1 MQRSYDILLFGT
13 GSLAQSIL
21 YALSLSDEALEVAV
35 AGRTPAR
42 CEWLALSANVRARAS
57 GKKVNFHSFYT
68 DYEEAN
74 LPGLIQEI
82 NPGIIV
88 QTASFV
94 SPWLAG
100 TATKWAYVVDAC
112 GFGVTT
118 LLQVY
123 ISFKICK
130 ALKAL
135 QSNIPFVNCCY
146 PDVTNGILAQLGL
159 PVTCG
164 IGNVNILAETVGTKR
179 RVSHASEFLMLAHH
193 NHVARVIGKQD
204 MQHRYP
210 KVWIG
215 GELQAFDRDFYNSL
229 NLSPRADLN
238 CITGC
243 VSVPL
248 FTALLGKNTYSGH
261 APGPQGL
268 PGGYPVRVERGELR
282 VELPAGLTKEQA
294 IAWNKSFEEE
304 EGVLV
309 GKERLHYSPKARE
322 VLSAYSNNVSDGF
335 AFGDLEAAAH
345 EMTGLFHYLSKA

>member
-21 YALSLSDEALEVAV
+21 YALSLSNEALEVAV

-42 CEWLALSANVRARAS
+42 CEWLVLSANVRSRAS
-57 GKKVNFHSFYT
+57 GKKVNFHAFYT
-68 DYEEAN
+68 DYEEAH

-82 NPGIIV
+82 NPGMVV
-88 QTASFV
+88 QTASHV

-100 TATKWAYVVDAC
+100 TATKWASVVNTC

-123 ISFKICK
+123 ISYKIGK
-130 ALKAL
+130 ALNAL
-135 QSNIPFVNCCY
+135 PSSIPFVNCCY

-159 PVTCG
+159 PVACG
-164 IGNVNILAETVGTKR
+164 IGNINILAETVGTKR
-179 RVSHASEFLMLAHH
+179 GISHAGAFLMLAHH
-193 NHVARVIGKQD
+193 NHVAQVIRKQD

-210 KVWIG
+210 QVWIG
-215 GELQAFDRDFYNSL
+215 GALQSFDKDFYNSL
-229 NLSPRADLN
+229 NLSPGADLN

-243 VSVPL
+243 ISVPL
-248 FTALLGKNTYSGH
+248 FTALLGKNSYRGH
-261 APGPQGL
+261 APGPEGL
-268 PGGYPVRVERGELR
+268 PGGYPVRVDKGELR
-282 VELPAGLTKEQA
+282 VEWPAGLTKEQA

-309 GKERLHYSPKARE
+309 GKERLQYSPKAQE
-322 VLSAYSNNVSDGF
+322 VLSAYSNTVAAGF
-335 AFGDLEAAAH
+335 AFGDLEVAAH
-345 EMTGLFHYLSKA
+345 EMIDLFQDLSKA